1 MKRQF
6 RCQFKCQLKC
16 QLKWLTTLFTVLA
29 CVALFA
35 LPALAQDTLFVSSE
49 GAKLKADKSASS
61 DTVAELA
68 VGTQLKV
75 AGQEESWYKVSSGS
89 KSGWIYRGKVSE
101 TAPEPSRQGGD
112 NLFGGAGSSTI
123 MVSEA
128 DSARSMRG
136 LNESEQAAAKAAGRP
151 ARPLSD
157 YKNALD
163 KILAGKVDKK
173 EIENFLKAGHI
184 GEYAK

>member
-1 MKRQF
+1 MKR
-6 RCQFKCQLKC
+6 
-16 QLKWLTTLFTVLA
+16 LTTLLASLA
-29 CVALFA
+29 CLALFA
-35 LPALAQDTLFVSSE
+35 VPALAQDKLYVTSE

-61 DTVAELA
+61 DTVADLA
-68 VGTQLKV
+68 VGAELKV
-75 AGQEESWYKVSSGS
+75 SGQDESWYKVTSGS
-89 KSGWIYRGKVSE
+89 HSGWIYRGKVGA
-101 TAPEPSRQGGD
+101 TPPEPSKQGGD

-136 LNESEQAAAKAAGRP
+136 LNESEQEAAKAAGRP
-151 ARPLSD
+151 ARPLAD
-157 YKNALD
+157 YKQALD
-163 KILAGKVDKK
+163 KILAEKVDKK

>member
-1 MKRQF
+1 MNTNTS
-6 RCQFKCQLKC
+6 L
-16 QLKWLTTLFTVLA
+16 LAAVAGTLLLA
-29 CVALFA
+29 A
-35 LPALAQDTLFVSSE
+35 PALAQDKLFVSSE

-61 DTVAELA
+61 DTLAELP
-68 VGTQLKV
+68 VGTALSV
-75 AGQEESWYKVSSGS
+75 LGQEESWYKVSAAG
-89 KSGWIYRGKVSE
+89 KSGWIYRGKVST
-101 TAPEPSRQGGD
+101 TAPEPSKQGGD

-136 LNESEQAAAKAAGRP
+136 LSDSEQQAAREAGRAP
-151 ARPLSD
+151 RPLSD

-163 KILAGKVDKK
+163 QVLAGKVDKK
-173 EIENFLKAGHI
+173 ELENFLKAGHI

>member
-1 MKRQF
+1 MKRQ
-6 RCQFKCQLKC
+6 R
-16 QLKWLTTLFTVLA
+16 KWATTLVTGLA

-35 LPALAQDTLFVSSE
+35 LPAQAQDRLFVASE

-68 VGTQLKV
+68 VGMELRV
-75 AGQEESWYKVSSGS
+75 AGQEDSWYKVTSGG

-101 TAPEPSRQGGD
+101 TAPEPSKQGGD
-112 NLFGGAGSSTI
+112 NLFGGVGSSTI

-163 KILAGKVDKK
+163 KILAAKVDKK

-184 GEYAK
+184 GE

>member
-1 MKRQF
+1 MKRIPI
-6 RCQFKCQLKC
+6 L
-16 QLKWLTTLFTVLA
+16 LTSLA

-35 LPALAQDTLFVSSE
+35 LPALAQDKLFVASE
-49 GAKLKADKSASS
+49 GAKLKADKSAGS
-61 DTVAELA
+61 DTVAELP
-68 VGTQLKV
+68 VGAELKV
-75 AGQEESWYKVSSGS
+75 SGQEESWYKVSAGG
-89 KSGWIYRGKVSE
+89 KSGWIYRGKVSP
-101 TAPEPSRQGGD
+101 TPPEPSQQGGG
-112 NLFGGAGSSTI
+112 NLFAGGGSSNI

-136 LNESEQAAAKAAGRP
+136 LNESEQNAAKAAGRP

-163 KILAGKVDKK
+163 KILAEKVDKK
-173 EIENFLKAGHI
+173 EVENFLKAGHI